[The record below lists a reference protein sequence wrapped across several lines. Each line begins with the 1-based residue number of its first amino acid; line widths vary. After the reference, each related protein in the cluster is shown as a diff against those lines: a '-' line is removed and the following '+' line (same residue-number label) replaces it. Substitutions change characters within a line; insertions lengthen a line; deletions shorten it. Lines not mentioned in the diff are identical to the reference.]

1 MGQGPSQLS
10 QYPNGFPYGVT
21 IRGVPLTVAQPG
33 NVYWVNTTSVL
44 PTGGVA
50 GNDAPYPT
58 AGTYLR
64 PFASLDYAIGQ
75 CTAGRGDII
84 ILMPGSTATVSAA
97 GSITCDVAGVAII
110 GLGSGTTMPTISFT
124 TATTASIVVS
134 AANVS
139 FTNVRFSAGFAD
151 VVKAFTLTAK
161 NFTLQNCEVVQSA
174 VDLNIISL
182 TTMGATDNQCDGL
195 TITGCTIIHPDAATT
210 SLFTTSGDV
219 DRVVIKDNYINLGVN
234 ASNLPIVATA
244 ATGKDFTNIQI
255 VGNQMIRLNT
265 ANPLVLV
272 SDTTTANTGEIAY
285 NNIRHL
291 DTAAELLVTAGTNI
305 SFTQNLC
312 SAVVDTSGYLVP
324 VADS

>member
-1 MGQGPSQLS
+1 MPASQLS

-21 IRGVPLTVAQPG
+21 IRNVPITVAQPG

-44 PTGGVA
+44 PVGGVA
-50 GNDAPYPT
+50 GVDAPYPT

-97 GSITCDVAGVAII
+97 GSVTCDVAGVAIV

-151 VVKAFTLTAK
+151 VVKAFTVTAK
-161 NFTLQNCEVVQSA
+161 NFALYSCEVVQSA

-182 TTMGATDNQCDGL
+182 ATFGSTDNQCDGFTL
-195 TITGCTIIHPDAATT
+195 SGCKIVMPDAATT
-210 SLFTTSGDV
+210 SLFTTAGDV
-219 DRVVIKDNYINLGVN
+219 DSVVVEDCYVNLGVN
-234 ASNLPIVATA
+234 ASDLPIVATA
-244 ATGKDFTNIQI
+244 ATGKDFTNIRI
-255 VGNQMIRLNT
+255 TNNQFIRLND

-272 SDTTTANTGEIAY
+272 SDTTTANTGAIAY

-312 SAVVDTSGYLVP
+312 SAAVDASGYLVP
-324 VADS
+324 TADS